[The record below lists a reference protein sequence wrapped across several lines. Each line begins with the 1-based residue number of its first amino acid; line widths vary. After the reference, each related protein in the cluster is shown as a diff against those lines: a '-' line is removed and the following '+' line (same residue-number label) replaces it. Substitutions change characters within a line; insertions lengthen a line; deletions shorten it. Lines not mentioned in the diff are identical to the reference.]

1 MNVILQIIRNGK
13 KFTADLTALIAET
26 FTQNGEYKR
35 DEKGQFAKADSKGE
49 ESTETQKASIAK
61 TSGRGKVKRR
71 RKVIELPK
79 EEFAAVQHAFMSD
92 VTEEQRKRK
101 VLKKYIGDF
110 LYIGILREDGTRDII
125 GKDPIE

>member
-49 ESTETQKASIAK
+49 ESAETKKATVAESA
-61 TSGRGKVKRR
+61 GRGKVKRH
-71 RKVIELPK
+71 RKSVQLPK

-92 VTEEQRKRK
+92 VSGKQRKRK
-101 VLKKYIGDF
+101 VLRKYIGDF
-110 LYIGILREDGTRDII
+110 LYIGVLREDGTRDII